1 VTALDYLIA
10 SAAYIAIGLAV
21 LFVVL
26 PFGLWIGKV
35 MIIAGLEKVT
45 E

>member
-1 VTALDYLIA
+1 MTALDYLIA
-10 SAAYIAIGLAV
+10 SVAYMAV
-21 LFVVL
+21 GFAVFFVVL

-35 MIIAGLEKVT
+35 MIIGGLEKVT